1 MTDNGLDIEGI
12 NTLFFD
18 LDGTLLDFVEKEFTD
33 RYIALVFKYFED
45 LLPKDVFYKGFWDG
59 THALM
64 THNQPD
70 KLVLESF
77 FETFGKISGLPREIT
92 QQHFTNF
99 YSNEFKT
106 IGEIASSNYAK
117 EILEAARKKGIKV
130 VLATNPVFPAIA
142 TQVRLAWIG
151 LNFDDFIHVS
161 HAENSYYC
169 KPDPEYY
176 NTLLSIA
183 GSNPEE
189 TLMVG
194 NHYLYDMSAKGV
206 GIKTWMIKKN
216 QLGEEYKDKFQI
228 DYQGPMSQLV
238 DLINSK
244 N

>member
-1 MTDNGLDIEGI
+1 MSNNGLDINTI
-12 NTLFFD
+12 STLFFD

-33 RYIALVFKYFED
+33 RYIALVFKYFKD

-64 THNQPD
+64 THDQPD

-77 FETFGKISGLPREIT
+77 FETFGKISGLPRNIT
-92 QQHFTNF
+92 QDHFTKF

-117 EILEAARKKGIKV
+117 EILDAAKNQGIKV

-151 LNFDDFIHVS
+151 LSFDDFIHVS
-161 HAENSYYC
+161 HAENSYFC
-169 KPDPEYY
+169 KPNPKYY
-176 NTLLSIA
+176 ETLLSIS
-183 GSNPEE
+183 GSKPEE

-194 NHYLYDMSAKGV
+194 NDYLYDMSAKEV
-206 GIKTWMIKKN
+206 GIRTWMINKHR
-216 QLGEEYKDKFQI
+216 LHEEHKDRFEI

-238 DLINSK
+238 DIINNK
-244 N
+244 K